1 MNSFIQPLAASCKL
15 LNTDDTYLEQVIGY
29 YHLQLLKHYDRLQ
42 HIVPLKLP
50 LEDVKLQR
58 WGYCD
63 RTLGLHLP
71 SAETLEGGAI
81 RGALQRLGVF
91 KPNGREL
98 FRGCI
103 VIPVLDETGAVIA
116 IKGKRVA
123 TRLPRRCPRWIDWF
137 RQDEQ
142 VCGGRYAQH
151 S

>member
-1 MNSFIQPLAASCKL
+1 MKSATQHIALSRKP

-103 VIPVLDETGAVIA
+103 VIPVLDESGAVIA

-123 TRLPRRCPRWIDWF
+123 SQLPRSCPRWIDWF

-142 VCGGRYAQH
+142 VCGGCYAQH